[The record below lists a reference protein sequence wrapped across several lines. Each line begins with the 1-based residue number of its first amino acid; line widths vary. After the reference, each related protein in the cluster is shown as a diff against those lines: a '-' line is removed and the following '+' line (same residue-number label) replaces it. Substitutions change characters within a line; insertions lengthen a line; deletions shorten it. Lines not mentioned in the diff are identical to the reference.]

1 MKTFIIIPTY
11 NERENIEKLVKEIFN
26 LKILG
31 LEILIIDDNSPDG
44 TAEIIEQ
51 LKKEFNQLH
60 LLKRPAKLGLG
71 SAYKAGFDYALD
83 QGADYLLEMDA
94 DFSHQPKYIPQIL
107 AELENY
113 DLVIGSRYVRGGGVV
128 NWQLWRRFLSR
139 LANLYV
145 ELFLKLNVHDATA
158 GFRGYRREILKKLD
172 LSKIISNGYSFQ
184 IELVYL
190 VTKAGFKIKEIPII
204 FPDRQRGLS
213 KIASKEIF
221 KAILLVL
228 KLKMS
233 ELIK

>member
-26 LKILG
+26 LKISG
-31 LEILIIDDNSPDG
+31 LEILIVDDNSPDG
-44 TAEIIEQ
+44 TAEIVEQ
-51 LKKEFNQLH
+51 LKKEFSQLH

-71 SAYKAGFDYALD
+71 SAYKAGFNYALD

-94 DFSHQPKYIPQIL
+94 DFSHQPKYLPTIIEQL
-107 AELENY
+107 NNY

-145 ELFLKLNVHDATA
+145 ELFLRLNVHDATA
-158 GFRGYRREILKKLD
+158 GFRGYRKEVFQKIN
-172 LSKIISNGYSFQ
+172 LSKIISDGYSFQ

-190 VTKAGFKIKEIPII
+190 VKKAGFKIKEIPII
-204 FPDRQRGLS
+204 FPDRSLGLS
-213 KIASKEIF
+213 KIASREIF
-221 KAILLVL
+221 KALFLVL
-228 KLKMS
+228 KLKLK
-233 ELIK
+233 EL